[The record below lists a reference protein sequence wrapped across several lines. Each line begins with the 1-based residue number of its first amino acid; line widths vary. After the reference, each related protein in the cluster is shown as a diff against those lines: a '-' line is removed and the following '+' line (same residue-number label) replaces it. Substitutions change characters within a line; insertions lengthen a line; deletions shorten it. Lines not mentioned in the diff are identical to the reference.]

1 MEPNG
6 VLRTNIE
13 LDREVVSRYS
23 LQISAADRGQPVL
36 TGTATVEILVID
48 KVKFLQIRW
57 KILEKFRPRV
67 FGQV

>member
-6 VLRTNIE
+6 ILRTNIE

-23 LQISAADRGQPVL
+23 VQVSATDRGQPVL

-48 KVKFLQIRW
+48 KVRYGEMGNFSWI
-57 KILEKFRPRV
+57 
-67 FGQV
+67 